1 MEQFKCDVSILSEKH
16 RDVKNKCSKLFLF
29 KEDTFVFVLDTRSIL
44 FWINVF
50 RLYEQFQRFN
60 MVCTYFNNYIVK
72 KYI

>member
-16 RDVKNKCSKLFLF
+16 RDEKNKCSKLFLF

-50 RLYEQFQRFN
+50 RPYEQFQRFN
-60 MVCTYFNNYIVK
+60 MVCIFF
-72 KYI
+72 